1 LGQKVVQNRQANL
14 SRPEKKVSNGDKTS
28 RMFGK
33 IDIFDVKLK
42 IILSD
47 MNKKTGEKRG
57 RNRKKPLAIT
67 LKVWYI

>member
-1 LGQKVVQNRQANL
+1 M
-14 SRPEKKVSNGDKTS
+14 VSNGDKTS

-47 MNKKTGEKRG
+47 MNKKTGDKRG